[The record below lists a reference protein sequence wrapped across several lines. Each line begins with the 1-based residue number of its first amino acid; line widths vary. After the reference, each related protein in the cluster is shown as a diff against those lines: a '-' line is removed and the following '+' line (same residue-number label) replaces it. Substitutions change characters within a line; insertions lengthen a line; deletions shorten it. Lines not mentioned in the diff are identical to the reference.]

1 MIKNSG
7 TKRWFGMQSDAGLQL
22 TNTKRLQVKNT
33 QVNNVKT
40 GGINM
45 SPFLIKLREM

>member
-1 MIKNSG
+1 MTKVIG
-7 TKRWFGMQSDAGLQL
+7 IKRWCITQSDVGLQL

-33 QVNNVKT
+33 QVNNVKK